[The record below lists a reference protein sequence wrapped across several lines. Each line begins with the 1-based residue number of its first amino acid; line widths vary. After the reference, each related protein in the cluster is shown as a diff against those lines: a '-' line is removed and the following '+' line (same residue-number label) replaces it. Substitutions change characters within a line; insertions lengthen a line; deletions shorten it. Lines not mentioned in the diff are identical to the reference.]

1 MAESR
6 KKTMSANENY
16 YDILQVERKATMSE
30 IVAAYHAQKNAFS
43 RDSVATYSL
52 FSSEEIKGVLD
63 RLEEAY
69 LTLSNIDKK
78 REYDQWLDERSDSS
92 EPPPVMTELERKQN
106 AQLLPRDTQNVFAS
120 VTQATAPASPT
131 LTLVPDNTPIQLADD
146 EELNGNRFR
155 EIRERRGLSI
165 DDVCRIT
172 KIPTKFIRALEADD
186 LKHLPA
192 RVYLQGFIKNMANLY
207 KLDAQ
212 VVLKKYFDYSDRLQ
226 TAPAA

>member
-1 MAESR
+1 
-6 KKTMSANENY
+6 MSANENY
-16 YDILQVERKATMSE
+16 YDILKVDRKSTISE
-30 IVAAYHAQKNAFS
+30 IVGAYHAQKNAFS

-78 REYDQWLDERSDSS
+78 REYDKWLDERSDTS

-106 AQLLPRDTQNVFAS
+106 AQHLPRDTQNVFAP
-120 VTQATAPASPT
+120 VTNIMNQSSPT
-131 LTLVPDNTPIQLADD
+131 PTTAPDNTPIQLSDE
-146 EELNGNRFR
+146 EELNGTRFR
-155 EIRERRGLSI
+155 EIREKRGLSI

-172 KIPTKFIRALEADD
+172 KIPTKFIRALETDD

-207 KLDAQ
+207 KLDPQ